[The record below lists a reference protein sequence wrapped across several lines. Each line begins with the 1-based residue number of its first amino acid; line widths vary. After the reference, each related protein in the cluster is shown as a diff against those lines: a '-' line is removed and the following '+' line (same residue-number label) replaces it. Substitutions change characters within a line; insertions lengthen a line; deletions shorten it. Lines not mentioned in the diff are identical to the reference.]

1 MKNKVEYFTSHQPFY
16 EYINKF
22 LPLLEVNNSVPRSR
36 YTFIY
41 DGVQYPHNNLFS
53 MLGKLNTLIGKD
65 LFLLKGSR
73 SIGRLRYGICID
85 CDVEDSLLSEP
96 SVVTSKKEVESL
108 DVVVSKGDEVT
119 SEGVT
124 DPVMEG
130 VITQEVDW
138 DWVNSLED
146 SPENR
151 LALDEYAEKFSV
163 KLRRSMKTT
172 NMAKDFRKKL

>member
-1 MKNKVEYFTSHQPFY
+1 MKNKIEYFTSHQPFY
-16 EYINKF
+16 DYVNKY
-22 LPLLEVNNSVPRSR
+22 LPLFEVKKSVARSR

-65 LFLLKGSR
+65 LFLLKGCR

-85 CDVEDSLLSEP
+85 CDLEESLLSKVASKDEVVP
-96 SVVTSKKEVESL
+96 TKVVVTKVDE
-108 DVVVSKGDEVT
+108 VVSEDVT
-119 SEGVT
+119 ELVIEGVDT
-124 DPVMEG
+124 D
-130 VITQEVDW
+130 EVDW

-172 NMAKDFRKKL
+172 NMAKKFKEALA